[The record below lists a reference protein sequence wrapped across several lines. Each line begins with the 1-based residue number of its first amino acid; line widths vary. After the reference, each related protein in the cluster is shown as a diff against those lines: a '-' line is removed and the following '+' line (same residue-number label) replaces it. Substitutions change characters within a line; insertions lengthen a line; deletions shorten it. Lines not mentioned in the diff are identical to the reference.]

1 MAYKN
6 GIQLNVN
13 LTPLNDL
20 KKELD
25 STIKALEKD
34 NNLKLNINVNEISTS
49 FKEIANII
57 GSLSTQLNK
66 SFKIDTSS
74 IDNVGNKL
82 KNIQNLSS
90 TSNTFKINS
99 DGTTELVKS
108 VDKINVGL
116 GETITLTKDLEGKL
130 TATSNIDY
138 SKKQKEVD
146 EQYKLQLKDLQELNN
161 LELKRQQELEKSQQK
176 VKSIQETLN
185 SKLSNSSKN
194 NLIDESVL
202 KNLQK
207 ELNAINVDTP
217 ISKIKELK
225 TQINNL
231 GSSDNQIVK
240 LQNEINKMTSGL
252 SSLKGKYGGLVGNS
266 NSKKELEDYISEINK
281 LKSTLN
287 DLKSGKS
294 LTGNQLSQQ
303 FTTARSAS
311 KELTNA
317 VKDNA
322 SALKLAQKDA
332 SSFGD
337 TIKHAFQSAGIFT
350 SVYDGIRLISNGFK
364 EGLQSVIDMDTALGN
379 LNKVVNLSSQ
389 QLIQMRDSAVEMGK
403 ELGRSAVEVANA
415 QAEFGRLYKDQNQIN
430 EMTRVS
436 LMGANVMDGVSADE
450 VAKSLTTIVTSM
462 KKNATDSMSI
472 LDSMNEIQ
480 NNYRVGAD
488 DLMKALAEVGS
499 TAYTSGANLEKVE
512 GYITAISVATG
523 QSGDEVGNAL
533 RSIMSRIYKIGAEGI
548 EAEGKPEKML
558 KDVGVA
564 VRDSSGQF
572 REFSTILDDLDGKW
586 GSLSNTE
593 QIAVAQQVAGVQ
605 RYNQFIS
612 LMNNYQMAVD
622 ATTTALN
629 SQGSATKENA
639 IHMQTAEA
647 KLGVLK
653 ATLQETA
660 FKLINSDGVKG
671 AIDGI
676 TSLVSA
682 FGNLPSIIGLA
693 TMSLL
698 LFKGKAILG
707 AIEGIYTLVAGETVM
722 TTATV
727 GASLAW
733 EKLNIVMSSNP
744 LGVIALLF
752 TGVALAINKANKAE
766 QDLIDNNKKVIDS
779 FESEKS
785 AMDGANKLYQ
795 QKLDL
800 ENQISQTNEGT
811 EENKKLKEQL
821 LEVEK
826 QLATALP
833 NSVSGYNQQGQ
844 AISANNKL
852 IEAQLEL
859 KRKQLDLESLEQLK
873 DNKTLFDNDIKSF
886 KNLQQTL
893 DDYKKS
899 RDELLEKKSDAD
911 SSGNK
916 IISFTSQNALDDYN
930 EDISKMEEMIAQ
942 RRLLILQQIDLGK
955 SYQQISNETG
965 IAVEDL
971 QKYTDVVNDVD
982 ATSKNATNGVDGLSN
997 GIDDIGDSANDAQTS
1012 LEDLSKAFNGL
1023 SNTNSDIDSV
1033 IEDMKE
1039 FGGITEQTYSKII
1052 DNPAILQALT
1062 SEGDTIQNLT
1072 KLQEEN
1078 RQSMEDRIQQAVD
1091 TANGVNSSQQSEADS
1106 KVDTDNQKQQSDS
1119 NTNNQIRKNTSDTTT
1134 QNSENYS
1141 KDGGNFDSTSQA
1153 KNTSDSGFQSA
1164 WRGNTADSVN
1174 EMGGMYQTDYSNF
1187 KSATDAKNALLE
1199 NFRSNLASMGSVFS
1213 NAEDALNPLVNT
1225 LTKPWNV
1232 ANGSSEGIAG
1242 ALDNAFGTDSLKA
1255 MQEYKDGLSQIAGT
1269 FDSVTGKKITTG
1281 NVEAPEI
1288 KKVSSSAPSMVKG
1301 NSGGSGSKG
1310 GSGGSK
1316 GSSGKSD
1323 AEKAEEERIKN
1334 MEKLLELNEKLNNS
1348 YDRYFDYNNAYDE
1361 INNKIKEQETLIE
1374 GLNGSDKIN
1383 AEKKL
1388 LDLKKQQID
1397 ALKALNEERKREA
1410 NEKATQLQEKGFEID
1425 ANGKLLNSQK
1435 QLAKLQE
1442 DLKQKTYDISDAG
1455 TEAKEKDIEELKEL
1469 EEKTK
1474 DYIKLVNDEIPSCID
1489 QYNELANS
1497 IKKAQE
1503 EQLLSLREDIVKGL
1517 QQEYEK
1523 AREEAETE
1531 DTEWY
1536 EQRKKNLEKQYQAD
1550 TESIQKEKQSIVD
1563 EYDEQ
1568 IKKLQAQLDKL
1579 NDTTDDKNAKLASLK
1594 AELSLWSKDT
1604 SVFSKRKQEELNKS
1618 IKDLELDLQKDS
1630 LQKQIDALKD
1640 KQTKESDIYDDSIDK
1655 LKDTYDEDLDNL
1667 EDEYKEKQKTTKET
1681 YDKLL
1686 KEANL
1691 YAEANELI
1699 VSNSQ
1704 DKILSLL
1711 ENSSEKY
1718 KEIGSLLGENF
1729 SEGFT
1734 SKIQTAIDAYNS
1746 LANKTGIDKIG
1757 NISNND
1763 STSKESNMAT
1773 SSSSNNTSKTNL
1785 NSNLSNVKSGTL
1797 NGKSYTYN
1805 EDTGDVYTQ
1814 GQQENFTKEEMA
1826 EIRKKIQH
1834 FEKGGIVPNT
1844 VGKDEALAYVGAGE
1858 GIVNSEQMKNLNKG
1872 MDIINTDLASF
1883 IDKYKDVYSNTLGG
1897 YNNLDVFGNTT
1908 DLNSMADRAMNNTT
1922 NNNSSDNSTVINMDV
1937 NIVNNNLQDVGM
1949 NEKNVAKVVRNVL
1962 KEDGRRFK

>member
-13 LTPLNDL
+13 LTPLNNL

-34 NNLKLNINVNEISTS
+34 NNLKLNINVNEINTS
-49 FKEIANII
+49 FKEISNII
-57 GSLSTQLNK
+57 GNLSTQLNK
-66 SFKIDTSS
+66 SFKIDTSN
-74 IDNVGNKL
+74 IDNVSNKL

-116 GETITLTKDLEGKL
+116 GETITLTKDLQGQL
-130 TATSNIDY
+130 TATSNVDY
-138 SKKQKEVD
+138 SKKQKEVN
-146 EQYKLQLKDLQELNN
+146 EQYKLQLKDLEELNR

-176 VKSIQETLN
+176 VKSIQETLQ

-194 NLIDESVL
+194 NLIDEGVL
-202 KNLQK
+202 KNLQR
-207 ELNAINVDTP
+207 ELNLINVDTP

-240 LQNEINKMTSGL
+240 LQNEINKMISGL
-252 SSLKGKYGGLVGNS
+252 TSLKSKYGGLVGNS
-266 NSKKELEDYISEINK
+266 NSKKELEDYINEINK

-303 FTTARSAS
+303 FTTAKNAS
-311 KELTNA
+311 KELTNS
-317 VKDNA
+317 VKNNA

-337 TIKHAFQSAGIFT
+337 AIKHALQSAGIFT
-350 SVYDGIRLISNGFK
+350 TVYDGIRLISNGIK
-364 EGLQSVIDMDTALGN
+364 DGIQSVIDMDTALGN
-379 LNKVVNLSSQ
+379 LNKVVNLTSSQ
-389 QLIQMRDSAVEMGK
+389 LLQMRDNAVDMGK

-415 QAEFGRLYKDQNQIN
+415 QAEFGRLYKDQDKIN

-462 KKNATDSMSI
+462 KKDATDSMSI

-512 GYITAISVATG
+512 GYITAIAVATG

-533 RSIMSRIYKIGAEGI
+533 RSIMSRIYKIGSEGI

-558 KDVGVA
+558 QEVGVA

-572 REFSTILDDLDGKW
+572 REFSTILDDLNGKW

-593 QIAVAQQVAGVQ
+593 KIAVAQQVAGVQ

-622 ATTTALN
+622 ASTTALN
-629 SQGSATKENA
+629 SQGSATRENA

-647 KLGVLK
+647 KLGTLK

-660 FKLINSDGVKG
+660 FKLINSDSVKG

-676 TSLVSA
+676 TLLVDT
-682 FGNLPSIIGLA
+682 FGNLPTVIGLA
-693 TMSLL
+693 TTSLM

-707 AIEGIYTLVAGETVM
+707 AIEGIYTLIAGETVM

-733 EKLNIVMSSNP
+733 EKLNVAMSANP
-744 LGVIALLF
+744 LGVVALLF
-752 TGVALAINKANKAE
+752 TGVVLAINKANKAE
-766 QDLIDNNKKVIDS
+766 QELIDNNKRVIDS

-785 AMDGANKLYQ
+785 AIDGANKLYQ

-859 KRKQLDLESLEQLK
+859 KRKQLDLESLDQLK
-873 DNKTLFDNDIKSF
+873 DNKTFFDDDIKSF

-893 DDYKKS
+893 EDYKKS
-899 RDELLEKKSDAD
+899 RDELLEKKSNAD

-982 ATSKNATNGVDGLSN
+982 VTSKNATNGVDGLSN

-1091 TANGVNSSQQSEADS
+1091 TANGVKSSQQSEADS

-1301 NSGGSGSKG
+1301 NSGGSKG

-1397 ALKALNEERKREA
+1397 ALKSLNEERKREA
-1410 NEKATQLQEKGFEID
+1410 NEIATQLQEKGFEID
-1425 ANGKLLNSQK
+1425 ANGKLINSQK

-1455 TEAKEKDIEELKEL
+1455 TEAKEKDIEALKEL

-1594 AELSLWSKDT
+1594 AELALWQKDD
-1604 SVFSKRKQEELNKS
+1604 SVFSDRKQQELSQS
-1618 IKDLELDLQKDS
+1618 IKDLELELQKDS

-1746 LANKTGIDKIG
+1746 LANKTGIDGIG
-1757 NISNND
+1757 NIADNNSY
-1763 STSKESNMAT
+1763 STKESNMA
-1773 SSSSNNTSKTNL
+1773 SSSSDSTSKTNL
-1785 NSNLSNVKSGTL
+1785 NNNSSKVKNGTL

-1805 EDTGDVYTQ
+1805 KDTGDIYTQ

-1826 EIRKKIQH
+1826 EIKKKIQH
-1834 FEKGGIVPNT
+1834 FRTGGIVPNT
-1844 VGKDEALAYVGAGE
+1844 VDKDEALAYVGAGE
-1858 GIVNSEQMKNLNKG
+1858 GIINSEQMSNLNKG
-1872 MDIINTDLASF
+1872 MDIINTDLVDF
-1883 IDKYKDVYSNTLGG
+1883 IDKFDSVYSNTLGG
-1897 YNNLDVFGNTT
+1897 YNNLGVFGNTT
-1908 DLNSMADRAMNNTT
+1908 DLNSMANRAMNNTT
-1922 NNNSSDNSTVINMDV
+1922 NNNSNENSTVINMDV
-1937 NIVNNNLQDVGM
+1937 NIVNNDLKDVGM
-1949 NEKNVAKVVRNVL
+1949 NEKHVAKVVRNVL

>member
-899 RDELLEKKSDAD
+899 RDELLEKKSNAD

-971 QKYTDVVNDVD
+971 HKYTDVINETDM
-982 ATSKNATNGVDGLSN
+982 ASKSATNGVDGLSN
-997 GIDDIGDSANDAQTS
+997 GIDDISDSANDAQTS
-1012 LEDLSKAFNGL
+1012 LENLSKAFNDL

-1033 IEDMKE
+1033 IADMQE

-1225 LTKPWNV
+1225 LTQPWNV

-1269 FDSVTGKKITTG
+1269 FDSITGKKITTG
-1281 NVEAPEI
+1281 NVQAPEI

-1301 NSGGSGSKG
+1301 NSGESGSKG
-1310 GSGGSK
+1310 GSGGS
-1316 GSSGKSD
+1316 GSSGESD
-1323 AEKAEEERIKN
+1323 AEKWT
-1334 MEKLLELNEKLNNS
+1334 
-1348 YDRYFDYNNAYDE
+1348 D
-1361 INNKIKEQETLIE
+1361 KIKELNSSIDIDRYADLNSQLDILDNHFTDNKNSLDGLTE
-1374 GLNGSDKIN
+1374 GTKAYHDKQKEQIDIMKEQASTYSLLAGSYATERDELKQNLSQYGILTDATGKLTN
-1383 AEKKL
+1383 AEAKLKYQQDLANDMSGNTEEEYKAKK
-1388 LDLKKQQID
+1388 KQID
-1397 ALKALNEERKREA
+1397 A
-1410 NEKATQLQEKGFEID
+1410 I
-1425 ANGKLLNSQK
+1425 
-1435 QLAKLQE
+1435 
-1442 DLKQKTYDISDAG
+1442 
-1455 TEAKEKDIEELKEL
+1455 KEL
-1469 EEKTK
+1469 EEN
-1474 DYIKLVNDEIPSCID
+1474 IKRYREVTESEIPKCTQKWD
-1489 QYNELANS
+1489 ELNNTI
-1497 IKKAQE
+1497 IKTQR
-1503 EQLLSLREDIVKGL
+1503 EQLQAMMDDLASALETKYSKAKEEELQKVED
-1517 QQEYEK
+1517 
-1523 AREEAETE
+1523 
-1531 DTEWY
+1531 WY
-1536 EQRKKNLEKQYQAD
+1536 SQRKENLESEYQQDLASLQD
-1550 TESIQKEKQSIVD
+1550 EKQSIVD

-1579 NDTTDDKNAKLASLK
+1579 NDESDNKQAKLSALK
-1594 AELSLWSKDT
+1594 AELALWGKDT
-1604 SVFSKRKQEELNKS
+1604 SVFSKRKQEELNQS
-1618 IKDLELDLQKDS
+1618 IKDLELEIQKDNLQKE
-1630 LQKQIDALKD
+1630 IDALKD
-1640 KQTKESDIYDDSIDK
+1640 KQSAQEDSLSTEI
-1655 LKDTYDEDLDNL
+1655 DNL
-1667 EDEYKEKQKTTKET
+1667 ESAHDDELDELEKSYNAKKKET
-1681 YDKLL
+1681 EDHYDKLL
-1686 KEANL
+1686 DEQSRYNEASKL
-1691 YAEANELI
+1691 MM
-1699 VSNSQ
+1699 SNSQ
-1704 DKILSLL
+1704 EEILELL
-1711 ENSSEKY
+1711 QSKSEDWKNVG
-1718 KEIGSLLGENF
+1718 ILLGENF
-1729 SEGFT
+1729 ADGLRSQVEQVMSDLSSLTGGT
-1734 SKIQTAIDAYNS
+1734 LGKNNS
-1746 LANKTGIDKIG
+1746 T
-1757 NISNND
+1757 SNNN
-1763 STSKESNMAT
+1763 SYTSKENNMAT
-1773 SSSSNNTSKTNL
+1773 SSGNNNSKSNSI
-1785 NSNLSNVKSGTL
+1785 
-1797 NGKSYTYN
+1797 NGKSYTVDDSGN
-1805 EDTGDVYTQ
+1805 ISSKDALSNEEIAEIQKKIARFATGGRTPSNMSGGKLGILDPNEKILNSEDT
-1814 GQQENFTKEEMA
+1814 
-1826 EIRKKIQH
+1826 
-1834 FEKGGIVPNT
+1834 NT
-1844 VGKDEALAYVGAGE
+1844 FD
-1858 GIVNSEQMKNLNKG
+1858 KG
-1872 MDIINTDLASF
+1872 MEIINTDLKDF
-1883 IDKYKDVYSNTLGG
+1883 IDKFDSTYKLNTLNG
-1897 YNNLDVFGNTT
+1897 YSNLDVFGNTT
-1908 DLNSMADRAMNNTT
+1908 DLNSMANRAMNNTT
-1922 NNNSSDNSTVINMDV
+1922 NNSSDNSTIVQMDV

-1949 NEKNVAKVVRNVL
+1949 NEKNIEKVIRKVV
-1962 KEDGRRFK
+1962 KTDGRRFK

>member
-240 LQNEINKMTSGL
+240 LQNEINKMISGL
-252 SSLKGKYGGLVGNS
+252 TSLKSKYGGLVGNS

-899 RDELLEKKSDAD
+899 RDELLEKKSNAD

-971 QKYTDVVNDVD
+971 HKYTDVINETDM
-982 ATSKNATNGVDGLSN
+982 ASKSATNGVDGLSN
-997 GIDDIGDSANDAQTS
+997 GIDDISDSANDAQTS
-1012 LEDLSKAFNGL
+1012 LENLSKAFNDL

-1033 IEDMKE
+1033 IADMQE

-1119 NTNNQIRKNTSDTTT
+1119 NTNNQIRQNTSDTTT
-1134 QNSENYS
+1134 QNSENYG
-1141 KDGGNFDSTSQA
+1141 KDGSNFDSTSQA
-1153 KNTSDSGFQSA
+1153 KNSSDSGFQSA

-1225 LTKPWNV
+1225 LTQPWNV

-1269 FDSVTGKKITTG
+1269 FDSITGKKITTG
-1281 NVEAPEI
+1281 NVQAPEI

-1301 NSGGSGSKG
+1301 NSGESGSKG
-1310 GSGGSK
+1310 GSGGS
-1316 GSSGKSD
+1316 GSSGESD
-1323 AEKAEEERIKN
+1323 AEKWT
-1334 MEKLLELNEKLNNS
+1334 
-1348 YDRYFDYNNAYDE
+1348 D
-1361 INNKIKEQETLIE
+1361 KIKELNSSIDIDRYADLNSQLDILDNHFTDNKNSLDGLTE
-1374 GLNGSDKIN
+1374 GTKAYHDKQKEQIDIMKEQASTYSLLAGSYATERDELKQNLSQYGILTDATGKLTN
-1383 AEKKL
+1383 AEAKLKYQQDLANDMSGNTEEEYKAKK
-1388 LDLKKQQID
+1388 KQID
-1397 ALKALNEERKREA
+1397 A
-1410 NEKATQLQEKGFEID
+1410 I
-1425 ANGKLLNSQK
+1425 
-1435 QLAKLQE
+1435 
-1442 DLKQKTYDISDAG
+1442 
-1455 TEAKEKDIEELKEL
+1455 KEL
-1469 EEKTK
+1469 EEN
-1474 DYIKLVNDEIPSCID
+1474 IKRYREVTESEIPKCTQKWD
-1489 QYNELANS
+1489 ELNNTI
-1497 IKKAQE
+1497 IKTQR
-1503 EQLLSLREDIVKGL
+1503 EQLQAMMDDLASALETKYSKAKEEELQKVED
-1517 QQEYEK
+1517 
-1523 AREEAETE
+1523 
-1531 DTEWY
+1531 WY
-1536 EQRKKNLEKQYQAD
+1536 SQRKENLESEYQQDLASLQD
-1550 TESIQKEKQSIVD
+1550 EKQSIVD

-1579 NDTTDDKNAKLASLK
+1579 NDESDNKQAKLSALK
-1594 AELSLWSKDT
+1594 AELALWGKDT
-1604 SVFSKRKQEELNKS
+1604 SVFSKRKQEELNQS
-1618 IKDLELDLQKDS
+1618 IKDLELEIQKDNLQKE
-1630 LQKQIDALKD
+1630 IDALKE
-1640 KQTKESDIYDDSIDK
+1640 KQSAQEDSLSTEI
-1655 LKDTYDEDLDNL
+1655 DNL
-1667 EDEYKEKQKTTKET
+1667 ESAHDDELDELEKSYDKKKKET
-1681 YDKLL
+1681 EDHYDKLL
-1686 KEANL
+1686 DEQSRYNEASKL
-1691 YAEANELI
+1691 MM
-1699 VSNSQ
+1699 SNSQ
-1704 DKILSLL
+1704 EEILELL
-1711 ENSSEKY
+1711 QSKSEDWKNVG
-1718 KEIGSLLGENF
+1718 ILLGENF
-1729 SEGFT
+1729 ADGLRSQVEQVMSDLSSLTGGT
-1734 SKIQTAIDAYNS
+1734 LGENNS
-1746 LANKTGIDKIG
+1746 T
-1757 NISNND
+1757 SNNN
-1763 STSKESNMAT
+1763 SYTSKENNMAT
-1773 SSSSNNTSKTNL
+1773 SSGNNNSKSNSI
-1785 NSNLSNVKSGTL
+1785 
-1797 NGKSYTYN
+1797 NGKSYTVDSNGNISSQYALTSDEIKKILAGYKSGGRTPSN
-1805 EDTGDVYTQ
+1805 ISDNGALALLHKNEKILNSEDT
-1814 GQQENFTKEEMA
+1814 
-1826 EIRKKIQH
+1826 
-1834 FEKGGIVPNT
+1834 NT
-1844 VGKDEALAYVGAGE
+1844 FD
-1858 GIVNSEQMKNLNKG
+1858 KG
-1872 MDIINTDLASF
+1872 MEIINTDLKDF
-1883 IDKYKDVYSNTLGG
+1883 IDKFDSAYRTNTLSG

-1908 DLNSMADRAMNNTT
+1908 DLNSMANRAMNNTT
-1922 NNNSSDNSTVINMDV
+1922 NNSNDNSKVEINMDV
-1937 NIVNNNLQDVGM
+1937 NIVNNDLKDVGM
-1949 NEKNVAKVVRNVL
+1949 NEKNIEKVIRKVV
-1962 KEDGRRFK
+1962 KTDGRRFK